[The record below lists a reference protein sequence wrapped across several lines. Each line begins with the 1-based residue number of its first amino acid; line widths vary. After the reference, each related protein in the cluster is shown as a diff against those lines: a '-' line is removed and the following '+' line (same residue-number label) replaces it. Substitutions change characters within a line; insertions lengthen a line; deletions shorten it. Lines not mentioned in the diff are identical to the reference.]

1 MSLNHNGIAMLLPLY
16 DQNQIA
22 IIPNDNYEFM
32 IVQIM
37 LIQIIT
43 FFNNKITN
51 L

>member
-1 MSLNHNGIAMLLPLY
+1 MGLLRDP
-16 DQNQIA
+16 NQIA

>member
-1 MSLNHNGIAMLLPLY
+1 MGLLR
-16 DQNQIA
+16 DQNQTA
-22 IIPNDNYEFM
+22 IIPNDNSEFM

-43 FFNNKITN
+43 LFIIKLQIYNPNTFN

>member
-1 MSLNHNGIAMLLPLY
+1 MGLLRCHHC

-22 IIPNDNYEFM
+22 IIPNDNSEFR

-37 LIQIIT
+37 LIQIIN